1 VEILEQHFPTY
12 HIRDAEEMDGPG
24 SIQHFNQWDKELKK
38 TQQWLPKDNHPVNIA
53 ITSGASC
60 PDVLVDEV
68 MLEILSFYEDTRAV
82 DEVIE
87 PFEKELEV
95 EA

>member
-1 VEILEQHFPTY
+1 
-12 HIRDAEEMDGPG
+12 
-24 SIQHFNQWDKELKK
+24 
-38 TQQWLPKDNHPVNIA
+38 
-53 ITSGASC
+53 
-60 PDVLVDEV
+60 V